1 MDPVSFETDQFWI
14 SSVFGS
20 GRFWIRSVFGSGQL
34 WIGSVLDQ
42 ISFWIRSVQ
51 GQFRHKIGTGLGKV
65 RVSFNLNDEY
75 LQQLAYRY
83 RLVDQGQLI
92 DSVPILDHRVSV

>member
-1 MDPVSFETDQFWI
+1 MDQFGARI
-14 SSVFGS
+14 VKVRLRLVSLGLA
-20 GRFWIRSVFGSGQL
+20 R
-34 WIGSVLDQ
+34 
-42 ISFWIRSVQ
+42 
-51 GQFRHKIGTGLGKV
+51 IGTGLGKV
-65 RVSFNLNDEY
+65 RFDLRSYDGY

>member
-1 MDPVSFETDQFWI
+1 MNKVSFWTRFVLGRSALDQV
-14 SSVFGS
+14 S
-20 GRFWIRSVFGSGQL
+20 FGSGQ
-34 WIGSVLDQ
+34 
-42 ISFWIRSVQ
+42 
-51 GQFRHKIGTGLGKV
+51 FRVNLGTGLGQVWV
-65 RVSFNLNDEY
+65 RSYDGY